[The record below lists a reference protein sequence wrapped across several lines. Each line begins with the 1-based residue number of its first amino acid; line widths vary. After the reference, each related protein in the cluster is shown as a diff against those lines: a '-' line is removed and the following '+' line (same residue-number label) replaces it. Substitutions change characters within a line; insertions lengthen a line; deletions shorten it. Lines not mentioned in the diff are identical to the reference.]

1 MPIYRHKP
9 SGRWMFEFSHR
20 INGQRVRKR
29 QLLPAGWTRAQAA
42 HYERTQSAALY
53 AVATGTSRPRHT
65 IDEAVASYVRERAP
79 ILKHGT
85 NVARELEGMRDWWQ
99 GRQIEQLP
107 TVCREYVD
115 DQTGALAPATIKN
128 RIAYLRAACRWAWK
142 RHAMGDADPGARVHS
157 PTVRNARDVVVSR
170 ADMLRLA
177 RACPHKASRAAIR
190 VLWYSGMRL
199 GEARA
204 AARVAGVFVIAD
216 SKGGSPRIVPIHP
229 RIRAAALIPVPPEGT
244 LNYWWRIARRA
255 AGLEHVHLHDLRHA
269 SATEMVSAGIDLGT
283 VAAVLGHKT
292 MQTTKRYSHHAVERL
307 ADAVARIGK
316 RRA

>member
-1 MPIYRHKP
+1 MSIYRHKP
-9 SGRWMFEFSHR
+9 SGQWLWEFSRR
-20 INGQRVRKR
+20 INGERVRHRK
-29 QLLPAGWTRAQAA
+29 LLPAAWTRAQADA
-42 HYERTQSAALY
+42 YDRAQSSALY
-53 AVATGTSRPRHT
+53 AVATGSARPRHR
-65 IDEAVASYVRERAP
+65 IDDAVSRYLDERVGD
-79 ILKHGT
+79 LKSGW
-85 NVARELEGMRDWWQ
+85 NVARELDGMRDWWT
-99 GRQIEQLP
+99 GRWLDELP
-107 TVCREYVD
+107 RVCQEYAA
-115 DQTGALAPATIKN
+115 DQHGALAAATIKN

-204 AARVAGVFVIAD
+204 AARVAGAFVIAD

>member
-1 MPIYRHKP
+1 
-9 SGRWMFEFSHR
+9 MFEFSHR

-128 RIAYLRAACRWAWK
+128 RIAYLRAACRYAWK
-142 RHAMGDADPGARVHS
+142 RHNMADADPGARVQS
-157 PTVRNARDVVVSR
+157 PQVRNARDIVVSR
-170 ADMLRLA
+170 LDMLTIA
-177 RACPHKASRAAIR
+177 RACPHRPTRATIR
-190 VLWYSGMRL
+190 VLWYSGLRL
-199 GEARA
+199 GEAR
-204 AARVAGVFVIAD
+204 VALRIPGAFVLTD
-216 SKGGSPRIVPIHP
+216 TKNSSPRIVPIHL
-229 RIRAAALIPVPPEGT
+229 RIRSAALVPMPPRGT
-244 LNYWWRIARRA
+244 LYYWWELAREQS
-255 AGLEHVHLHDLRHA
+255 GLSHVHLHDLRHA
-269 SATEMVSAGIDLGT
+269 AATEMVSGGIDLGT

-292 MQTTKRYSHHAVERL
+292 MQTTKRYSHHAVRRL
-307 ADAVARIGK
+307 AEAIDVIGK
-316 RRA
+316 RR